1 MKRKEIVEEE
11 KGEGRPFEYSPPAR
25 GRPQPLKA
33 NHQVDREALNMFYK
47 KQEEENLIQ
56 IESELESAVD
66 EYADSDISK
75 EVERDTKEV
84 DMLLNGVADTYSVQD
99 KKDFLTRQ
107 RTSVV
112 RQSISIKKKMEDH
125 LNETIK
131 LRKSKKISA

>member
-1 MKRKEIVEEE
+1 
-11 KGEGRPFEYSPPAR
+11 
-25 GRPQPLKA
+25 
-33 NHQVDREALNMFYK
+33 MFYK